1 MDGWTTT
8 AGKVPTSGKGAE
20 FTINKKGD
28 APTIQSTFNVFFGEM
43 EVQMTSAPGTGI
55 VSTVVWESDD
65 LDEID
70 WEILG
75 GDTTQVQT
83 DYFGKGNT
91 STYDRATYV
100 PVSSP
105 QTTEHT
111 YLIRWTSEKIDWF
124 VDGQGVRT
132 LSYDDAVGGKNFPQ
146 TPMKAR
152 IGIWAGGDP
161 SNGQGTIEWAGGATD
176 YSQAPFTMYV
186 KSVKITNYNP
196 AASYSYGDT
205 TGSFQSIKKS
215 NTKADGTFGS
225 DQTSS
230 SSSSSVSSVMSTT
243 TGSSTSMSSSSS
255 GSSSSTTSGSKPTS
269 SELSSVSSST
279 MISTSASSVST
290 SASPSSSS
298 SGSGASPTSN
308 APADT
313 PSATGATETPSATP
327 STGSGTSDAT
337 ASRQFMGPFMLVVLV
352 TALVL

>member
-8 AGKVPTSGKGAE
+8 AGKVPTSGKGLA
-20 FTINKKGD
+20 FTVGKQGD
-28 APTIQSTFNVFFGEM
+28 SPTIQSTFNVFFGEM
-43 EVQMTSAPGTGI
+43 EVKMTAAPGTGI

-111 YLIRWTSEKIDWF
+111 YLIRWTSESIDWS
-124 VDGQGVRT
+124 VDGKGVRT
-132 LSYDDAVGGKNFPQ
+132 LSYGDAVGGKNFPQ

-161 SNGQGTIEWAGGATD
+161 SNGQGTIEWAGGQTD
-176 YSQAPFTMYV
+176 YSKAPFTMYV
-186 KSVKITNYNP
+186 TSIRITNYNP
-196 AASYSYGDT
+196 AASYSYGDN

-215 NTKADGTFGS
+215 NTKVDGTFGNGGM
-225 DQTSS
+225 SS
-230 SSSSSVSSVMSTT
+230 SSSSSSEMSSSTSTGAPSSTTGRVSTT
-243 TGSSTSMSSSSS
+243 TSTSSLKRSGTSTAPLVSSTGGTSSLTASSSMSSVGPASTTAAPGSPTS
-255 GSSSSTTSGSKPTS
+255 TSDSGTAAGAAPAGSSSPPTTPPNAGSAARP
-269 SELSSVSSST
+269 
-279 MISTSASSVST
+279 
-290 SASPSSSS
+290 
-298 SGSGASPTSN
+298 GS
-308 APADT
+308 
-313 PSATGATETPSATP
+313 
-327 STGSGTSDAT
+327 
-337 ASRQFMGPFMLVVLV
+337 FMLVVLLS
-352 TALVL
+352 ALIVL